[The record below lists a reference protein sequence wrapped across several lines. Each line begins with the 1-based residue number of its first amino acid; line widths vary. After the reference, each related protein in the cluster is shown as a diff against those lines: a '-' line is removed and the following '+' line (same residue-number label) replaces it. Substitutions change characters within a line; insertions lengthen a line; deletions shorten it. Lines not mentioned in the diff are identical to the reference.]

1 MTKSIIMNT
10 RVLQSHTTG
19 LQRYALELGK
29 HLGNEIGI
37 VAPKR
42 YLNRAQGNAW
52 EQFYLPMRLRNSVL
66 FSPANTGPLVLPN
79 QVVTVHDVAQ
89 LDRYCLS
96 ELKNEIDS
104 KSAAWYRFLTP
115 RLVKRAAHIITIS
128 EFSKE
133 RILAHTGI
141 DDSHITVIPNGVDSR
156 FRPHTPDEVSEQVN
170 GLYLPSRHYVLCV
183 GSLEPRK
190 NLVRLLQ
197 AWSRIQAD
205 IPSDIWLVLTGK
217 RGNSRVFANAA
228 GMDTLPPRV
237 YLTGYVADQ
246 VLPALYAGA
255 MVFAFPS
262 LYEGFGL
269 PPLEAMACGV
279 PVLTGNYTSLPEV
292 VGDAGVMVD
301 SACVDEIA
309 TGLLA
314 LIENDV
320 LRRDLID
327 KGLLRAKQFDW
338 SDTAERTW
346 DVLRQVAQT

>member
-19 LQRYALELGK
+19 VQRYILELQARFG
-29 HLGNEIGI
+29 GEVDV
-37 VAPKR
+37 VAPKQC
-42 YLNRAQGNAW
+42 LAGVQGHAW
-52 EQFYLPMRLRNSVL
+52 EQFALPARVRGKVL
-66 FSPANTGPLVLPN
+66 FSPSNTGPLAISR
-79 QVVTVHDVAQ
+79 QVVTLHDVVP
-89 LDRYCLS
+89 LDHPEWLNP
-96 ELKNEIDS
+96 KF
-104 KSAAWYRFLTP
+104 AAWYRFLTP

-156 FRPHTPDEVSEQVN
+156 FRPHTQDELVEQSK
-170 GLYLPSRHYVLCV
+170 GLDLPSRHYVLCV

-237 YLTGYVADQ
+237 HLTGHVADH

-255 MVFAFPS
+255 MVFAYPS
-262 LYEGFGL
+262 VYEGFGL
-269 PPLEAMACGV
+269 PPLEAMASGV
-279 PVLTGNYTSLPEV
+279 PVLTGNQASLPEV
-292 VGDAGVMVD
+292 VGDAGVMLDPYDVE
-301 SACVDEIA
+301 AIA
-309 TGLLA
+309 EGLNR
-314 LIENDV
+314 LIEDSS
-320 LRRDLID
+320 LRSQ
-327 KGLLRAKQFDW
+327 LRAKGLERARLFNWDKA
-338 SDTAERTW
+338 AERTW
-346 DVLRQVAQT
+346 TILDRLALG